1 MTDKL
6 VNPKT
11 VKTSED
17 VDLTQSEISI
27 TMPAF
32 DVSGVFVETE
42 SFIAN
47 VEDKKFTTLEKNSLV
62 SAIRTIG
69 KIIGKIK

>member
-1 MTDKL
+1 M

-47 VEDKKFTTLEKNSLV
+47 VEDRRFTTLEKNSLV